1 MLLSKGVEA
10 QRDPT
15 EILYQWAVD
24 APERDWSQPLLEG
37 SEKKHTLSVEE
48 TRLRLLRW
56 IAVALAVVAV
66 GVNVIAFTFVVRG

>member
-15 EILYQWAVD
+15 ETFYQWAVD
-24 APERDWSQPLLEG
+24 APERDWSQPLLERR
-37 SEKKHTLSVEE
+37 EKKHTPSVEE

-66 GVNVIAFTFVVRG
+66 GVSVIAFTFLVRR